1 MKKII
6 WVLLDNRMGSVG
18 QAKGVMQEL
27 DSARFDI
34 VVKNLEYSRWAGL
47 PNFIRGAS
55 LLGVTNPDILSGE
68 PPHLVL
74 STSRRT
80 APVALFLKK
89 KHSQIILTQLMFPG
103 KFGAKKF
110 TKIFLPQHDANK
122 KILPNFYFT
131 VGSPHRVTQ
140 STLNEA
146 RELWQNSFSDLPK
159 PWTAVI
165 IGGSIKG
172 KPFTLENARNM
183 AYDIKDLKS
192 RIGGSLLIT
201 DSRRT
206 GHDAEKAILEILDGI
221 PTYAFLWGSQEKNPL
236 MGYYACA
243 DNLVVS
249 GDSVSMCCE
258 ACGTG
263 KPVFVFEGRDWLT
276 SKHLRFTKSLFD
288 GGYAAPLQQGCE
300 KFSGGKILYPSAEIA
315 AEITSLLASS

>member
-1 MKKII
+1 MKKVI

-18 QAKGVMQEL
+18 QAKGVMQEIKT
-27 DSARFDI
+27 SSFEI
-34 VVKNLEYSRWAGL
+34 VSKELKYSRWAAL

-55 LLGVTNPDILSGE
+55 LLGITNPEILNGDT
-68 PPHLVL
+68 PDLVL

-80 APVALFLKK
+80 VPVALFLKK
-89 KHSQIILTQLMFPG
+89 KHPKIILTQLMFPG
-103 KFGAKKF
+103 KFGIKKF
-110 TKIFLPQHDANK
+110 AKIFLPQHDANK
-122 KILPNFYFT
+122 KFLPNFHFT

-140 STLNEA
+140 ATLDEA
-146 RELWQNSFSDLPK
+146 KDLWQSNFSSLPR

-172 KPFTLENARNM
+172 KPFTLENAKAM
-183 AYDIKDLKS
+183 AQEIKDLKS

-206 GHDAEKAILEILDGI
+206 GSEAEKVMLEIFKDI
-221 PTYAFLWGSQEKNPL
+221 PSHSFLWGSKDKNPL

-243 DNLVVS
+243 DNIVVS

-263 KPVFVFEGRDWLT
+263 KPVFIFEGHDWLT
-276 SKHLRFTKSLFD
+276 PKHLRFTKSLFD
-288 GGYAAPLQQGCE
+288 GGYAALLKENCE
-300 KFSGGKILYPSAEIA
+300 TFTGGKILYPSSEIA
-315 AEITSLLASS
+315 SEIMSLLA

>member
-1 MKKII
+1 MKKVI
-6 WVLLDNRMGSVG
+6 WILLDNRMGSVG
-18 QAKGVMQEL
+18 QAKGIMQEL
-27 DSARFDI
+27 DSSRFEI
-34 VVKNLEYSRWAGL
+34 VTKELKYSRWAAL

-55 LLGVTNPDILSGE
+55 LLGVTNPDILNGAA
-68 PPHLVL
+68 PDLVL

-89 KHSQIILTQLMFPG
+89 KNPKTILTQLMFPG
-103 KFGAKKF
+103 KYGAKKF

-122 KILPNFYFT
+122 KALPNFYFT

-140 STLNEA
+140 ATLDEA
-146 RELWQNSFSDLPK
+146 RDLWQNTFSALPK

-172 KPFTLENARNM
+172 KPFTLKNAKNM
-183 AYDIKDLKS
+183 ALEIKNLKS

-206 GHDAEKAILEILDGI
+206 GNEAEKAMLEILKDI
-221 PTYAFLWGSQEKNPL
+221 PCHSFLWGSQDKNPL

-243 DNLVVS
+243 DNIVVS

-263 KPVFVFEGRDWLT
+263 KPVFIFEGENWLT

-288 GGYAAPLQQGCE
+288 GEYATLLKDGCE
-300 KFSGGKILYPSAEIA
+300 KFSGGKVLYPSSEIA
-315 AEITSLLASS
+315 TEIMALCS